1 MLPPTLRALVPG
13 GTSRRPSA
21 RGGKPPGL
29 PHDDFKIVIKSE
41 AWEKA
46 RAILEGVR
54 RNVGCKLLPGSSTA
68 LVGAA
73 EQVVDYYDIGC
84 TTFLIRGFDPLDD
97 AREYGRELI
106 PMLWDA
112 AAHRLRA

>member
-1 MLPPTLRALVPG
+1 MFLGTRLPGPLPG
-13 GTSRRPSA
+13 GESPS
-21 RGGKPPGL
+21 GL
-29 PHDDFKIVIKSE
+29 PHDDFKLATKSE

-68 LVGAA
+68 LAGIA
-73 EQVVDYYDIGC
+73 EQVVDSLLYYYGIGC
-84 TTFLIRGFDPLDD
+84 TTFLNRGFDHLDD

-106 PMLWDA
+106 PMLRDA
-112 AAHRLRA
+112 AAHRLLA